1 MMAYIE
7 NLDKLL
13 TKLENLKTVS
23 VEQAVNE
30 ACILVENDAKK
41 RCPVD
46 TGELRMSITHE
57 IEETSEKR
65 TTGAVG
71 TNLEYAPYVEF
82 GTGIFSSLGNGRQ
95 DRWSYKDAKGE
106 WHSTIGQQP
115 QPYLHPALDDN
126 REEVKK
132 LIQKKI
138 EEGVKKL

>member
-1 MMAYIE
+1 MAYIE

-57 IEETSEKR
+57 IEETSENR

-106 WHSTIGQQP
+106 WHTTIGQQP

>member
-1 MMAYIE
+1 MAYIE

-57 IEETSEKR
+57 IEETSENR

-138 EEGVKKL
+138 EEGVKKI

>member
-1 MMAYIE
+1 MAQIE

-13 TKLENLKTVS
+13 KKLESLKTVS

-30 ACILVENDAKK
+30 ACILVENDAK
-41 RCPVD
+41 RCCPVD
-46 TGELRMSITHE
+46 TGELRMSITHK
-57 IEETSEKR
+57 IEETSENR

-82 GTGIFSSLGNGRQ
+82 GTGVFSSLGNGRQ

-115 QPYLHPALDDN
+115 QPYLHPALDTN
-126 REEVKK
+126 KTEIEE
-132 LIQKKI
+132 LIKQKIK
-138 EEGVKKL
+138 EGVKHL

>member
-1 MMAYIE
+1 MAYIE

-57 IEETSEKR
+57 IEETSENR

-132 LIQKKI
+132 IIQKKI

>member
-57 IEETSEKR
+57 IEETSENR

-95 DRWSYKDAKGE
+95 DKWSYKDAKGE
-106 WHSTIGQQP
+106 WHTTIGQQP

>member
-1 MMAYIE
+1 MAYIE

-57 IEETSEKR
+57 IEETSENR

>member
-1 MMAYIE
+1 MAYIE

-13 TKLENLKTVS
+13 TKLENLKNVS

-57 IEETSEKR
+57 IEETSENR

-106 WHSTIGQQP
+106 WHTTIGQQP
-115 QPYLHPALDDN
+115 QPYLHPALDGN
-126 REEVKK
+126 RDEVKK

>member
-1 MMAYIE
+1 MAQIE

-13 TKLENLKTVS
+13 KKLENLNRIS

-30 ACILVENDAKK
+30 VCILVENDAKR

-57 IEETSEKR
+57 IEETSENR

-95 DRWSYKDAKGE
+95 DKWSYKDAKGE
-106 WHSTIGQQP
+106 WHTTIGQQ
-115 QPYLHPALDDN
+115 QPYLHPALDTN
-126 REEVKK
+126 RAEIEE
-132 LIQKKI
+132 LIKQKIK
-138 EEGVKKL
+138 EGVKHL

>member
-1 MMAYIE
+1 MAYIE

-57 IEETSEKR
+57 IEETSENR

-95 DRWSYKDAKGE
+95 DRWSYKDAKG
-106 WHSTIGQQP
+106 
-115 QPYLHPALDDN
+115 
-126 REEVKK
+126 
-132 LIQKKI
+132 
-138 EEGVKKL
+138 

>member
-1 MMAYIE
+1 MAYIE

-57 IEETSEKR
+57 IEETSENR

-132 LIQKKI
+132 LIQMKI

>member
-1 MMAYIE
+1 MAYIE

-23 VEQAVNE
+23 VEQAINE

-57 IEETSEKR
+57 IEETSENR

-126 REEVKK
+126 RDEVKK